1 MRIAIYTSDLVEENR
16 HLMPWRMVLEIGR
29 AACEAGH
36 QAKVLSGRRHP
47 AGDRWAYGR
56 CLVEEIGKPYSGES
70 RGNFQRVIQGGGFE
84 VLFWPV
90 AWCSA
95 RRQGDLARR
104 TAIPIVW
111 YVPGACYLPR
121 QALRALPDLGVRSAF
136 PFLLQALY
144 PKGRLVKRSR
154 GPASGLMI
162 TASSFNRSAVCRA
175 GWPADEVFVVPP
187 GKPVDRAS
195 VTAEE
200 PTVFHATRRR
210 LGGRPFY
217 LYLGPPTRIRGI
229 RQLFEAFD
237 LLARGRA
244 DVCLVCLF
252 RSDPQTDTAGVRR
265 MVEGRS
271 YAGRTFC
278 VWRSVGRVDL
288 DAFLEACHA
297 VVLPFLLV
305 PAEIPLAIIEAA
317 GHEKPVITTGP
328 GGTADFVREFG
339 LAVPAGRR
347 HALADAMR
355 RLLEDQPLYAAKC
368 AAARRMYAAHPTWD
382 EVAQTWLSIAARA
395 IQRAAQAD
403 PASVS

>member
-1 MRIAIYTSDLVEENR
+1 MRIAIYTSDLLEENQ

-56 CLVEEIGKPYSGES
+56 CLVEEIEKPYSEES
-70 RGNFQRVIQGGGFE
+70 RDSFRRVIQREGIE

-90 AWCSA
+90 AWCNA
-95 RRQGDLARR
+95 RRQGALLGRIP
-104 TAIPIVW
+104 IPIVW

-121 QALRALPDLGVRSAF
+121 QAIRAIPDLGMRSTF

-144 PKGRLVKRSR
+144 PKRQLVKRLR
-154 GPASGLMI
+154 GPAASLMI
-162 TASSFNRSAVCRA
+162 TASPFNRSAVCRA
-175 GWPADEVFVVPP
+175 GWPAADVFVVPP
-187 GKPVDRAS
+187 GKPLDRAP
-195 VTAEE
+195 EDGQE
-200 PTVFHATRRR
+200 PIAFNATRSK

-229 RQLFEAFD
+229 RQLLEAFE
-237 LLARGRA
+237 LVARRRG

-252 RSDPQTDTAGVRR
+252 RSDPQTDVAAARR
-265 MVEGRS
+265 MVEDRLHME
-271 YAGRTFC
+271 RIFC
-278 VWRSVGRVDL
+278 VWESVGKVDL
-288 DAFLEACHA
+288 NAFLEACHA

-317 GHEKPVITTGP
+317 GCHKPVVTTGP

-339 LAVPAGRR
+339 LAVPAGRSN
-347 HALADAMR
+347 ALADAML
-355 RLLEDQPLYAAKC
+355 RLLEDQQLYAGKC
-368 AAARRMYAAHPTWD
+368 AAAQRMYAAHPTWD

-395 IQRAAQAD
+395 VQRAAQTD